1 MVSKEKR
8 TDKPAFN
15 IKFHDGCM
23 MYYLDDHPGFTPEQK
38 GRFFRSPEVK
48 VLFVGLG
55 QGARVMRRGWT
66 ARAAW
71 ARRQGRREVKVA
83 WARWIGRGDGPCV

>member
-23 MYYLDDHPGFTPEQK
+23 MYYLDDHPGLTPEQK

-48 VLFVGLG
+48 VLSWGSG
-55 QGARVMRRGWT
+55 
-66 ARAAW
+66 
-71 ARRQGRREVKVA
+71 K
-83 WARWIGRGDGPCV
+83 GPA